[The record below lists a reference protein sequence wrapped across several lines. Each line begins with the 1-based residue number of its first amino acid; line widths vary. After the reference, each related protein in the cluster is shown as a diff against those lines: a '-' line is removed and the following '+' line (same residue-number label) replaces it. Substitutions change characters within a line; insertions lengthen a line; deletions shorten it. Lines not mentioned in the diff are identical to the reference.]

1 MTEIYLREKKK
12 KGCLITVILAVL
24 IAAGAAAYLKLA
36 KPASPKPPPAPAT
49 QAVVEVSAPDQ
60 SMQDVE
66 MVRQLKG
73 DGKFPEARVKAIE
86 ILDKAT
92 NGLALAEAETLLGGI
107 NVELVRAPY
116 MIPEKVEHVV
126 QAGDSLV
133 KLAKK
138 YGTTV
143 DLIMKSNNLS
153 GQTIHAGDRLRILN
167 APFIIEV
174 SKSRND
180 LVVYMGDHV
189 FKRYRVGTGQ
199 YSKTPTGSFKIVDKI
214 QQPTWWRAD
223 GKAIPYG
230 DTNNVLGTH
239 WMSLDIPGYGIHG
252 TWEPDTIGKQASA
265 GCIRMHNED
274 VAELFMLVPEG
285 TPVIISE

>member
-12 KGCLITVILAVL
+12 KGCLITIILAIMV
-24 IAAGAAAYLKLA
+24 AAGAVFYLKMA
-36 KPASPKPPPAPAT
+36 GKPREPKPVAPT

-66 MVRQLKG
+66 MVRELKSK
-73 DGKFPEARVKAIE
+73 GKLPEARVKAIE

-92 NGLALAEAETLLGGI
+92 NGLALAEAEILVGGI
-107 NVELVRAPY
+107 NVDLVKAPY
-116 MIPEKVEHVV
+116 LIPEKVEHIV
-126 QAGDSLV
+126 QSGDSLI

-143 DLIMKSNNLS
+143 ELIMKGNNLS
-153 GQTIHAGDRLRILN
+153 GHTLHTGDRLRILN
-167 APFIIEV
+167 APFIIEI

-214 QQPTWWRAD
+214 QQPTWWRSD
-223 GKAIPYG
+223 GKAVPYG

-265 GCIRMHNED
+265 GCIRMHNDD

-285 TPVIISE
+285 TPVVISE

>member
-12 KGCLITVILAVL
+12 KGCLITIILAIVV
-24 IAAGAAAYLKLA
+24 AAGAAFYLQTVGK
-36 KPASPKPPPAPAT
+36 KPRVPKPVALT
-49 QAVVEVSAPDQ
+49 QTVVEVSAPDQ

-66 MVRQLKG
+66 MVRELKSQ
-73 DGKFPEARVKAIE
+73 GKLPEARVKAIE

-92 NGLALAEAETLLGGI
+92 NGLALAEAETLVGGI
-107 NVELVRAPY
+107 NVDLVKAPY
-116 MIPEKVEHVV
+116 MIPEKVEHIV
-126 QAGDSLV
+126 QSGDSLI

-143 DLIMKSNNLS
+143 ELIMKSNNLS
-153 GQTIHAGDRLRILN
+153 GHTLHTGDRLRILN

-180 LVVYMGDHV
+180 LVVYMGVHV

-199 YSKTPTGSFKIVDKI
+199 YSKTPTGNFKIVDKI